1 MAVESHPRLLARG
14 RKKQASANFMLAL
27 VMLGVPLCAYT
38 LFNISFPFW
47 VYIAF
52 FITAR
57 VLQLQGSKL
66 IGAAKAAELGADGE
80 DKVAQRLA
88 QLPPEWKVERNIRM
102 PGIGDIDFFV
112 QSPRGSSIVLEVK
125 AHKGKITS
133 DGATLC
139 RVWFGAGVR
148 FPKDF
153 IAQATRQATK
163 IRQAR
168 KLSYVHAALVFT
180 EAKVM
185 LNERQLRYC
194 HVLQANELMDFLQKA
209 DLHAPMR

>member
-1 MAVESHPRLLARG
+1 MAVESHPRLLAHG

-27 VMLGVPLCAYT
+27 FMLGVPLCAYT
-38 LFNISFPFW
+38 LFNISFPIW
-47 VYIAF
+47 VYIIF
-52 FITAR
+52 FIAAR
-57 VLQLQGSKL
+57 VLQVQGTKL
-66 IGAAKAAELGADGE
+66 IGAAKADELGAAGE
-80 DKVAQRLA
+80 DKVAQLLA
-88 QLPPEWKVERNIRM
+88 QLSPDWKVERNIRV

-112 QSPRGSSIVLEVK
+112 QTPRGSSIVLEVK

-133 DGATLC
+133 DGTTLC
-139 RVWFGAGVR
+139 RVWCGAGLP

-153 IAQATRQATK
+153 IAQANRQAKK
-163 IRQAR
+163 ISQVR

-194 HVLQANELMDFLQKA
+194 HVLQANELMDFLEKA
-209 DLHAPMR
+209 DKHAPVR